1 MTNVPTP
8 PPIPS
13 PIPPPPA
20 QRATPTTKEYVP
32 QPPPPRPSAPR
43 QRAENEVLAVTNLS
57 KWFGDVVAVSDISFG
72 LGPGVTA
79 LLGPNG
85 AGKSTT
91 LRMIAGLEAPSQGTV
106 EVFGADPRK
115 DKDVRGR
122 IGIVPQQESLFQEQ
136 RAIEFVALAGV
147 LNGLMDTTGRAR
159 EVLDI
164 VELDP
169 DDMRPISS
177 YSKGMRQRVKVAQAL
192 IHKPELLL
200 LDEPLTGLDPR
211 QRLHMTQLIRSL
223 GESGVCV
230 VVSSHVLDEVERLG
244 SRVMVI
250 AQGRLAAQ
258 GDFHEIRALMD
269 DRPHRIRV
277 RSSNARAL
285 GGVLLTGS
293 GIAGLTVVDGES
305 LIVDTDDAATFRASI
320 AAVARAANIRLL
332 EVQPLDDDLESVFK
346 YLVGR

>member
-1 MTNVPTP
+1 M
-8 PPIPS
+8 S
-13 PIPPPPA
+13 APPPPTG
-20 QRATPTTKEYVP
+20 QPH
-32 QPPPPRPSAPR
+32 QPPPTALLQPVPG
-43 QRAENEVLAVTNLS
+43 QVLAVQNLS
-57 KWFGDVVAVSDISFG
+57 KWFGDVVAVSDISFA

-91 LRMIAGLEAPSQGTV
+91 LRMIAGLAAPSQGSV
-106 EVFGADPRK
+106 QVCGADPRK
-115 DKDVRGR
+115 DKEVRGR

-136 RAIEFVALAGV
+136 RAIEFVALAGL
-147 LNGLMDTTGRAR
+147 LNGLPNATERAR
-159 EVLDI
+159 EVLTI

-169 DDMRPISS
+169 DDQRPISS

-192 IHKPELLL
+192 VHRPDLLL

-305 LIVDTDDAATFRASI
+305 LIVDTEDAPAFRSTI
-320 AAVARAANIRLL
+320 AQVAKAADVRLL